1 MDIPDEAAAELGRS
15 IAEAILDPKNP
26 PRFRVER
33 WVVDHGWVCVAKESE
48 RGWAEVAAYT
58 GLVLYDG
65 DYRIV
70 DTKARTCEY
79 YRRGGMTNS
88 NEARETG
95 GKLMSE
101 PKVVFEAVP
110 SRWVIEYQNPGQDW
124 EFIER
129 KPTLEAAKE
138 YAQQSMDYASADSAA
153 LWRVVDTQPEEV
165 ATGRWNVEDVITG
178 DQIAEVAAVGANL
191 QWSKPSDLAEMSI
204 NAHQLTVPLTL
215 DTYQQQAKA
224 TAVYPDDQTLNYLVA
239 GLAGEVGEL
248 ASIFAKHWRGDGDLN
263 HDHATAEL
271 GDVLWFIA
279 MLTEWLDTDLSTVAQ
294 GNLDKLAD
302 RANRGKLKG
311 NGDDR

>member
-1 MDIPDEAAAELGRS
+1 MNIPDEAAAELGRS

-33 WVVDHGWVCVAKESE
+33 WVVDHGWVCVTKESE

-101 PKVVFEAVP
+101 PKVVFEPV
-110 SRWVIEYQNPGQDW
+110 
-124 EFIER
+124 
-129 KPTLEAAKE
+129 
-138 YAQQSMDYASADSAA
+138 
-153 LWRVVDTQPEEV
+153 
-165 ATGRWNVEDVITG
+165 G
-178 DQIAEVAAVGANL
+178 DE
-191 QWSKPSDLAEMSI
+191 
-204 NAHQLTVPLTL
+204 TPLTMKA
-215 DTYQQQAKA
+215 YQQQAAKTAIYPLDKA
-224 TAVYPDDQTLNYLVA
+224 DQYLIA

-263 HDHATAEL
+263 HDHAKAEL
-271 GDVLWFIA
+271 GDVLWFVA
-279 MLTEWLDTDLSTVAQ
+279 MLAEQLDTDLSTVAQ

-302 RANRGKLKG
+302 RAVRGKLKG
-311 NGDDR
+311 NGDNR